1 MDTTSAKRLR
11 SMVGHGIAL
20 LVVSSTIVG
29 CGLVLAAGAGA
40 GAGYVA
46 AEETDGD
53 GHHAIES
60 DDSE

>member
-1 MDTTSAKRLR
+1 MDAMKARQIR
-11 SMVGHGIAL
+11 RFVGHGLAL
-20 LVVSSTIVG
+20 LIVSSMIVG

-60 DDSE
+60 DE

>member
-1 MDTTSAKRLR
+1 MDTFQARHIR
-11 SMVGHGIAL
+11 RFAGHGLAL
-20 LVVSSTIVG
+20 LVVSSMIVG

-53 GHHAIES
+53 GEHAFET
-60 DDSE
+60 DE

>member
-1 MDTTSAKRLR
+1 MDAMKARQIR
-11 SMVGHGIAL
+11 RFVGHSLAL
-20 LVVSSTIVG
+20 LIVSSMIVG

-53 GHHAIES
+53 GHHAFES
-60 DDSE
+60 DE

>member
-1 MDTTSAKRLR
+1 MSTNQAKRFR
-11 SMVGHGIAL
+11 VMVGHGLAL
-20 LVVSSTIVG
+20 LIVSSMLVG

-53 GHHAIES
+53 GHHAIET
-60 DDSE
+60 DE